1 MRALALALALASTG
15 AGAQGVRDALAVGDL
30 ICEFGRHGGP
40 SLVGEV
46 AGAPG
51 ATDLLLVY
59 EEVTPESARVV
70 STQAP
75 GRRPVR
81 VRATA
86 KAVHFLE
93 PLGSSVRVTTLTGC
107 ERQRLRG
114 GRLACVR
121 YTAQHAWHVGE
132 HALADPDLAYAQL
145 PPAAAA
151 GRCEPWQ
158 VD

>member
-1 MRALALALALASTG
+1 MRALALAAALASTG
-15 AGAQGVRDALAVGDL
+15 AGAQGVRDALVVGDL
-30 ICEFGRHGGP
+30 ICEFGRDGGP
-40 SLVGEV
+40 SLVGEI
-46 AGAPG
+46 AGAPR

-93 PLGSSVRVTTLTGC
+93 PLGSSVRVTTLIGC
-107 ERQRLRG
+107 EQHRRRG

-121 YTAQHAWHVGE
+121 FTARHAWHVGE
-132 HALADPDLAYAQL
+132 HALADPDLAHAQL
-145 PPAAAA
+145 PAGAAA
-151 GRCEPWQ
+151 GRCEPWR
-158 VD
+158 VE